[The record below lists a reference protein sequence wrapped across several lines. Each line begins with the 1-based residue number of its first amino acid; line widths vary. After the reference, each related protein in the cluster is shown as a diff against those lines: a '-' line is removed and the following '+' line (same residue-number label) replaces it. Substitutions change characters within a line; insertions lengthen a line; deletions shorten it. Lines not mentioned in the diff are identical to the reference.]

1 MLLHCQVQSG
11 KLSTTAPQQVSLSV
25 GFFLRHQYRE
35 IRGIFNFNKNQT
47 SSAPQNLLD
56 VFGLS
61 QGMNLEAC
69 LPHRSPPKPNGDF
82 QKTEP
87 AHTLFRSS
95 FIAKDRFQIC
105 RRCSVLGKKKS
116 CRCSH
121 ANWKHAIFHLSHSN
135 LVLSKHW
142 LKILIWKIGTI
153 LQGSWYCQPKPW
165 TYWGEIHQNYQQHS
179 LYQVRSPPKKM
190 GVWLAIWYHL
200 AAVKV
205 VGQLFQVTKIF
216 NARFSHIFQAPSGRL
231 PLEQS
236 SMTKQ

>member
-1 MLLHCQVQSG
+1 MPLHCQVQSG
-11 KLSTTAPQQVSLSV
+11 KLSTTAPQLMSLSV
-25 GFFLRHQYRE
+25 GCFLRHQHREKRNFQLQLPLPPWCFRVESRYEPWSMLAQVYR
-35 IRGIFNFNKNQT
+35 RSF
-47 SSAPQNLLD
+47 PQNQWGFPENRASTHP
-56 VFGLS
+56 VPF
-61 QGMNLEAC
+61 
-69 LPHRSPPKPNGDF
+69 
-82 QKTEP
+82 
-87 AHTLFRSS
+87 SS
-95 FIAKDRFQIC
+95 FMAKDRFQIC

-116 CRCSH
+116 CRFSH

-165 TYWGEIHQNYQQHS
+165 TYWGDIHQNYQQHS